1 MDRRMAG
8 MADHPG
14 ERIIACLKEAAG
26 GEVSGER
33 LCADL
38 GISRAAVWKHI
49 QGLRGKGYRID
60 AAPRRGYTLSTCPN
74 TPLVTEVAPLLTT
87 RLIGRPYHF
96 LASADSTNRQAA
108 AFADAGAPEGTVVAA
123 DAQTGGR
130 GRMGRTW
137 ESPPGLNAY
146 ISLLLMP
153 AIEPARVTTLPLVA
167 GLAVALTIE
176 QTVPGLRPR
185 VKWPND
191 ILINDRKV
199 CGILC
204 EMEAEA
210 DRIRRVVCGIGVNL
224 NQTEFSAALA
234 PQATSLALESGATIA
249 RARFV
254 ADVLARFEPLY
265 ETWLSAGFDALRPA
279 FLARHA
285 LDGREVTV
293 EQSGGAVSGRVT
305 GLGPD
310 GALLLQRADGGAV
323 AILSGDVHIT
333 RLAQPRPG

>member
-1 MDRRMAG
+1 MDQHTAG
-8 MADHPG
+8 MAAHPG
-14 ERIIACLKEAAG
+14 ERIIACLKQAAG
-26 GEVSGER
+26 SEVSGER

-49 QGLRGKGYRID
+49 QSLRGSGYRID
-60 AAPRRGYTLSTCPN
+60 AAPRRGYSLQACPN
-74 TPLVTEVAPLLTT
+74 TPLATEVTPLLTT

-96 LASADSTNRQAA
+96 LHSVDSTNRQTAA
-108 AFADAGAPEGTVVAA
+108 YADAGATEGTVVAA

-130 GRMGRTW
+130 GRMGRAW
-137 ESPPGLNAY
+137 VSPPGLNAY
-146 ISLLLMP
+146 VSILLMP

-176 QTVPGLRPR
+176 RIAPGLRPL

-191 ILINDRKV
+191 ILINGRKV

-224 NQTEFSAALA
+224 NPMEFPTELT
-234 PQATSLALESGATIA
+234 PRATSLALESGTVIA

-254 ADVLARFEPLY
+254 AELLGVFEPLY
-265 ETWLSAGFDALRPA
+265 ETWLREGFGALRPA
-279 FLARHA
+279 FQTRHA
-285 LDGREVTV
+285 LDGRDVTV
-293 EQSGGAVSGRVT
+293 EQTAGAITGRVT
-305 GLGPD
+305 GLGPE
-310 GALLLQRADGGAV
+310 GALLLKQADGGTV

-333 RLAQPRPG
+333 RIA